1 MLKFLDFIMEE
12 TGRHAVISFGRMNPP
27 TTGHQMLVDKVKEHA
42 ANVGGDAHVF
52 LSHTQDKKKNPLSY
66 PRKLHYAQHAFG
78 DVVKETPSTVVTP
91 VNALTHLHKQGYEHV
106 TMVAGSDRVDAYR
119 ELLHKYNG
127 HPDHYNFKS
136 INIISAGERDP
147 DSEDVSGMS
156 ASKMRE
162 HAKTANHEGFKS
174 GLPDNLKPHS
184 KEIMQHVR
192 TGMNI
197 AEAKDTTTIVYAR
210 VPPKP
215 LQKGPINR
223 QNTSGVLEYLK
234 QLVVGIKN
242 KDAAIVNKP
251 NRKVN
256 DKIVGMYAGDTN
268 KNGKALTE
276 SYESFTVTKA
286 AGYSAILTAA
296 DMGIKIKGG
305 FAHHP
310 SVEKELME
318 RMGCGCDEKDCEH
331 ELEYKLQKK
340 RNLRRNQFK
349 LGDES

>member
-1 MLKFLDFIMEE
+1 MLKFLDYVMEE
-12 TGRHAVISFGRMNPP
+12 KERHAVVAFGRMNPP
-27 TTGHQMLVDKVKEHA
+27 TTGHEALVNKVKEHA
-42 ANVGGDAHVF
+42 AHVGGNAHVY
-52 LSHTQDKKKNPLSY
+52 LSHSQDAKKNPLSY
-66 PRKLHYAQHAFG
+66 EHKVSFAQKAFG
-78 DVVKETPSTVVTP
+78 DTIKKSPAKNPLET
-91 VNALTHLHKQGYEHV
+91 LKDLHKQGYHHV
-106 TMVAGSDRVDAYR
+106 TMVAGSDRVDEYKN
-119 ELLHKYNG
+119 LLHKYNG

-136 INIISAGERDP
+136 IHVVSAGERDP
-147 DSEDVSGMS
+147 DSEGVSGMS

-162 HAKTANHEGFKS
+162 HAKTSNHEGFKS
-174 GLPDNLKPHS
+174 GLPDSLKKHS
-184 KEIMQHVR
+184 KEIMHHVR

-197 AEAKDTTTIVYAR
+197 SEAKDTTTIVYAR

-215 LQKGPINR
+215 LQKGPIQR
-223 QNTSGVLEYLK
+223 QNSSGVLEYLK

-242 KDAAIVNKP
+242 KNAAMVNKP

-276 SYESFTVTKA
+276 SYESFTVAKA

-296 DMGIKIKGG
+296 DLGIKMKGG

-310 SVEKELME
+310 SVEKELTE

-340 RNLRRNQFK
+340 RNLRRKQFK

>member
-1 MLKFLDFIMEE
+1 MLKFLDYVMEE
-12 TGRHAVISFGRMNPP
+12 KERHAVVAFGRMNPP
-27 TTGHQMLVDKVKEHA
+27 TTGHEALVNKVKEHA
-42 ANVGGDAHVF
+42 ARVGGDSHII
-52 LSHTQDKKKNPLSY
+52 LSHSQDKKKNPLSY
-66 PRKLHYAQHAFG
+66 PHKLQYAQHAFG

-91 VNALTHLHKQGYEHV
+91 VNALTHLHKQGYQHV
-106 TMVAGSDRVDAYR
+106 TMVAGSDRVDAYK

-136 INIISAGERDP
+136 IHVVSAGERDP
-147 DSEDVSGMS
+147 DSEGVSGMS

-162 HAKTANHEGFKS
+162 HAKTSNHEGFKS
-174 GLPDNLKPHS
+174 GLPDSLKKHS
-184 KEIMQHVR
+184 KEIMHHVR

-197 AEAKDTTTIVYAR
+197 SEAKDTTTIVYAR

-215 LQKGPINR
+215 LQKGPIQR
-223 QNTSGVLEYLK
+223 QNSSGVLEYLK

-242 KDAAIVNKP
+242 KNAAMVNKP

-276 SYESFTVTKA
+276 
-286 AGYSAILTAA
+286 
-296 DMGIKIKGG
+296 
-305 FAHHP
+305 
-310 SVEKELME
+310 EKELTE
-318 RMGCGCDEKDCEH
+318 GMGCGCDEKDCEH

-340 RNLRRNQFK
+340 RNLRRKQFK